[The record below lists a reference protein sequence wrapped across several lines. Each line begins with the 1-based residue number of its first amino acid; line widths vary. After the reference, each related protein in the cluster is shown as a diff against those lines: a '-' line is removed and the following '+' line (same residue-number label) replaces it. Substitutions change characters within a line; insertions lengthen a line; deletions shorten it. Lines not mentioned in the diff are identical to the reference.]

1 MSLLNQFDLIA
12 FLQRMRAYG
21 QTFTVEVTRRTP
33 RGHRI
38 ELLNGDVHEIAETEV
53 GLNDMLDILWI
64 CYGNGGR
71 RMAGGLRRSITTGL
85 SAGKVTLHRRDN
97 TLEM

>member
-1 MSLLNQFDLIA
+1 MATLNQYQLIA

-21 QTFTVEVTRRTP
+21 PAFTVEVERRSP

-38 ELLNGDVHEIAETEV
+38 DLLNGDVHEIGETEV

-64 CYGNGGR
+64 CYGNGGN
-71 RMAGGLRRSITTGL
+71 RMARGLRRNISTAL
-85 SAGKVTLHRRDN
+85 NSGKVTLHRRNN

>member
-1 MSLLNQFDLIA
+1 MLNQYDLIA

-21 QTFTVEVTRRTP
+21 QTFTVEVERRRP

-64 CYGNGGR
+64 CYGGDGGR
-71 RMAGGLRRSITTGL
+71 RMPRALRRKITTGL
-85 SAGKVTLHRRDN
+85 SAGKVTLHRRNN
-97 TLEM
+97 TLEE